1 MFRFGAYRRPQVTLD
16 FTFDCG
22 DYGVRIQLYKK
33 VCNVQMGPLQVFRK
47 IQRDYLAK
55 VRKRWFIRTAPGTT
69 TRRRKDSHSPVLG
82 GYFDIQISGR
92 RRWGCLMPSKRDV
105 RKGKLLG
112 R

>member
-47 IQRDYLAK
+47 IILQRLENVGLFEPLQALP
-55 VRKRWFIRTAPGTT
+55 PGGE
-69 TRRRKDSHSPVLG
+69 RIVIVQ
-82 GYFDIQISGR
+82 Y
-92 RRWGCLMPSKRDV
+92 
-105 RKGKLLG
+105 
-112 R
+112 